1 MARVPSLSDSAT
13 VDRPSTTIIH
23 FLPSTTPYRSTVYPS
38 KCFQNLQALQST
50 FQLSTDTTTKSVT
63 VPENP
68 NPLPRLQTSPRERPW
83 VPSSSHKLNPALPL
97 TSDEVSSK
105 SYSTRSTYPSTP
117 SSPSL
122 LGLCLCFKVQPSRSR
137 ASSSVTTTLFTLSG
151 LCCFKRLHNL
161 LRWLL

>member
-1 MARVPSLSDSAT
+1 MAQGAQLVSDR
-13 VDRPSTTIIH
+13 RPSIYH
-23 FLPSTTPYRSTVYPS
+23 HHPLSTVYYRSTVYPS
-38 KCFQNLQALQST
+38 KCFQNLQLQALWVHLST
-50 FQLSTDTTTKSVT
+50 FNPHSNSQQTQRSNPL
-63 VPENP
+63 PENP

-105 SYSTRSTYPSTP
+105 SYSTRSAYP

-137 ASSSVTTTLFTLSG
+137 ASSSVTTTFFTVSG